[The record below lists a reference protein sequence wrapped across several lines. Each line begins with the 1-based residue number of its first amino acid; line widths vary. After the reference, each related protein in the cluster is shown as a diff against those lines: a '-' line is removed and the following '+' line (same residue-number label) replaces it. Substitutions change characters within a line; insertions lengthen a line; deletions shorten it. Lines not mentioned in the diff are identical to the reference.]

1 MATRGFNALAGVEGF
16 MKGWEFGQGI
26 LREGEA
32 KGDREQARKDAA
44 VERQRGTER
53 YGRETDKAEYE
64 KATREAPESV
74 LAGREMERKKA
85 ELGLAAGQESLT
97 AAQRTNRQAPTDA
110 EAAEAR
116 KLDVEGKRVGIQRQ
130 KAAAAKDYADIKKEQ
145 GDSNTNKMLAALDY
159 LERNKSLYDPEK
171 LSAVDRVY
179 TALATED
186 FSKMGKG
193 DMSVAASA
201 MLPLLDKRTSFNGME
216 IVDRTA
222 TPLFNPKTGK
232 ITMEIAY
239 KVRDKNGNVVDA
251 QAGPLRKAEQ
261 LDTDAIYE
269 IDDDEALKLL
279 AGHNLIGRDMRKLID
294 AGGATPQEAVNT
306 LRQQIIEQS
315 GKKGVEAVG
324 AVSPKAKEAQLKDVY
339 LGGQRTTIQVPE
351 GGDLS
356 GASIVGGVLP
366 RENDTPLPVQTVGQV
381 PGALGVAPSSAA
393 GPAPGTVV
401 KGFRFKGGNPNDKA
415 NWEKV

>member
-26 LREGEA
+26 LRDDEA

-44 VERQRGTER
+44 TERQRSSER
-53 YGRETDKAEYE
+53 YGRETDKAAYE
-64 KATREAPESV
+64 QSIRETPESV
-74 LAGREMERKKA
+74 LAGREMERKKG

-97 AAQRTNRQAPTDA
+97 AAQRANRQAPTDA
-110 EAAEAR
+110 EASEAR

-145 GDSNTNKMLAALDY
+145 GDTSTNKMLAALDY

-222 TPLFNPKTGK
+222 TPLFRDGK
-232 ITMEIAY
+232 IVMEIAY
-239 KVRDKNGNVVDA
+239 KVRDKDGNVVDA

-261 LDTDAIYE
+261 LDTDAVYE

-279 AGHNLIGRDMRKLID
+279 AGHNLIGRDMRRLID

-366 RENDTPLPVQTVGQV
+366 RENDTPLSVQTVGQV
-381 PGALGVAPSSAA
+381 PGALGVAPSSAV